1 MTNQDRIEKAYLEN
15 YNAAIVAMQS
25 IQGAIHDMP
34 APESGNVTWTHVGDM
49 GRIASDLETIT
60 EYLYLLT
67 P

>member
-1 MTNQDRIEKAYLEN
+1 MNSQDRIEAAYLEN

-34 APESGNVTWTHVGDM
+34 APESGCVTWAHVGDIA
-49 GRIASDLETIT
+49 RIASDLETIT
-60 EYLYLLT
+60 EYLLN